1 MVVCFLFATT
11 EENGLQMKPVMM
23 WVQRRPVQSHQVVHM
38 GFEGITFMAYFSKTR
53 VFLLSI
59 SQVQVFVGF
68 LRLLNM
74 SRDEKERNK
83 TTIPRH

>member
-38 GFEGITFMAYFSKTR
+38 GFEGITFMAYFSKTEYFFCLLAR
-53 VFLLSI
+53 YKFLLA
-59 SQVQVFVGF
+59 F
-68 LRLLNM
+68 
-74 SRDEKERNK
+74 
-83 TTIPRH
+83 